1 MLTMIDGVRLREM
14 TESDWPQVAAIWA
27 EGIATGNATFET
39 EPPSW
44 EVFDGT
50 RRPEGRLVA
59 EAGGAI
65 VGWAA
70 LSPGLGPGLLRRRG
84 GEQRLRRLHG
94 SRPGRRRRLMRE
106 LVAAA
111 GAAGIW
117 TIQTSVFP
125 ENAAS
130 IALHERA
137 GFRVVGRRERI
148 AQLDGSGATRCSW
161 SSASRDRAPRT
172 RVSALVVPAAEH
184 EARVV
189 PAEAERVRDADLDL
203 LARAPRS
210 GCSRGRRSGSGVVW
224 LIVGGRMPR
233 SSARIVKIASTAPAA
248 PRQWPVAPFVDE
260 IGVR

>member
-1 MLTMIDGVRLREM
+1 M

-44 EVFDGT
+44 SDFDAT
-50 RRPEGRLVA
+50 RRPR
-59 EAGGAI
+59 
-65 VGWAA
+65 
-70 LSPGLGPGLLRRRG
+70 GPARRRG
-84 GEQRLRRLHG
+84 GRRGRRLGGALAVSARACYAGVAENSVVRRLHG
-94 SRPGRRRRLMRE
+94 SRPGRRRHLMRE

-148 AQLDGSGATRCSW
+148 A
-161 SSASRDRAPRT
+161 SST
-172 RVSALVVPAAEH
+172 G
-184 EARVV
+184 
-189 PAEAERVRDADLDL
+189 
-203 LARAPRS
+203 LARHGVPGAPPPVTRPRGREAQAS
-210 GCSRGRRSGSGVVW
+210 SCQRRKTRHALCPPKPNEFETPISTCSRR
-224 LIVGGRMPR
+224 
-233 SSARIVKIASTAPAA
+233 AS
-248 PRQWPVAPFVDE
+248 F
-260 IGVR
+260 GM